1 MASQDTRV
9 TLGFVGDIAL
19 GNHPKTPGFGFF
31 SRYSNGIPSSILR
44 RLRPDGVNLDL
55 MFGNLEFAL
64 SERSKIPGGVDS
76 RCCGVV
82 DYAES
87 LAQAGVT
94 VLNVANN
101 HSWEYGRDAFESTV
115 KAIRSVGI
123 RVVGTPD
130 DFDGSSYLRLKG
142 VTIAILG
149 WSARPRQGFSDTPK
163 YNEFEESTVLGRIRE
178 ARSLSDLVCVSIHWG
193 DEFVSIPSDR
203 EIKWA
208 KSMIDAGADLIIG
221 HHPHVLREV
230 VRHGRGL
237 VAYSLG
243 NFLGD
248 MTWNPLNRQS
258 GCLVVHAGRSGLL
271 SHEFLPAVIQ
281 DDFFPE
287 FLDGARAQEFLACQE
302 HQFSRTRAEISAVG
316 YQETASRALR
326 SHQRLTAR
334 FVMRNLSR
342 YRLGTLARI
351 VSHAVRV
358 RANW

>member
-1 MASQDTRV
+1 MSNQDQRV

-31 SRYSNGIPSSILR
+31 SRYRHGIPNSS
-44 RLRPDGVNLDL
+44 LRPEGVCLDL

-64 SERSKIPGGVDS
+64 SEREKIPGGTDS
-76 RCCGVV
+76 RCCGAV
-82 DYAES
+82 DYAAS

-101 HSWEYGRDAFESTV
+101 HSWEFGREAFESTV
-115 KAIRSVGI
+115 NAIRSAGI

-130 DFDGSSYLRLKG
+130 DFDAGNYLRLKG
-142 VTIAILG
+142 MTIATLG
-149 WSARPRQGFSDTPK
+149 WSARPRQGFSGTPG
-163 YNEFEESTVLGRIRE
+163 YNEFEESIVLRRIRD
-178 ARSLSDLVCVSIHWG
+178 ARQLSDLVCVSMHWG

-203 EIKWA
+203 EVEWA

-221 HHPHVLREV
+221 HHPHVLRQIA
-230 VRHGRGL
+230 RHGRGL

-243 NFLGD
+243 NFVGD

-258 GCLVVHAGRSGLL
+258 GCLVVRACRSGLL
-271 SHEFLPAVIQ
+271 SHEFLPAVIR

-287 FLDGARAQEFLACQE
+287 FVDGAKAREILASQEREFERA
-302 HQFSRTRAEISAVG
+302 RAEISAIG
-316 YQETASRALR
+316 YQNAVSRALR

-334 FVMRNLSR
+334 FVLRNLPR
-342 YRLGTLARI
+342 YRLGILAGM
-351 VSHAVRV
+351 VSHAVGV
-358 RANW
+358 RANWRRC